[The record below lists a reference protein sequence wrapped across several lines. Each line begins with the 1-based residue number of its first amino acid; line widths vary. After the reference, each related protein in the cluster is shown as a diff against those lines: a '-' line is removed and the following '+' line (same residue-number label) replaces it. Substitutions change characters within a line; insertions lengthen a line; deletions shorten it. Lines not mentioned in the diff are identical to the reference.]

1 MGGWSGASSSQWGP
15 GPAGGPGAGEDD
27 EKDND
32 DNDDDDDDDDYRKQW
47 RLRRLGSTPLCP

>member
-1 MGGWSGASSSQWGP
+1 MFLGKAKEEMGGWSGASSSQWGP

-32 DNDDDDDDDDYRKQW
+32 DNDDDDYRK
-47 RLRRLGSTPLCP
+47 